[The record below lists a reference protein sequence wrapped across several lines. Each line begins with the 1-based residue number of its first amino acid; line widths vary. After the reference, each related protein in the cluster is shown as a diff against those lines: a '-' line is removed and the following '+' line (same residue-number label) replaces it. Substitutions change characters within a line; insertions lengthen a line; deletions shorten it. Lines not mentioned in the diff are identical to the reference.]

1 MDTSSKSALRT
12 RPSEF
17 FFVDWEL
24 EASIC
29 VIVASVLSHS
39 AEFADA
45 SIGLCVC
52 LASVTHILAILAW
65 SRSAEALFVHLS
77 QRTDLAALWGVLC
90 VVD

>member
-1 MDTSSKSALRT
+1 MRHCGQRSVALCI
-12 RPSEF
+12 E
-17 FFVDWEL
+17 
-24 EASIC
+24 
-29 VIVASVLSHS
+29 
-39 AEFADA
+39 ADA